1 MMSGEENRL
10 RRREV
15 IRATGAIAIASL
27 VAPVTAMEAATTT
40 SEKLG
45 GGMVYTPQAGIFAL
59 GTSSHAYLEF
69 DILDAKKH
77 KEFASTISSIRE
89 PRTTTGGVNFVIGF
103 RPELWRD
110 IFPDDTPPGV
120 AGFNNDVRGT
130 EGFIMPSTQHDA
142 LVWLSGSAYDVVFDM
157 ARSIIHDVAGEAS
170 LGEETS
176 SWPYRHD
183 RDLTGFIDGSE
194 NPTLLDAPTAALL
207 PEGVPG
213 AAGSVLLLQ
222 KWKHKAA
229 EWEALPIDQQ
239 ERIMGRTKLNSIELE
254 NKPANSHVA
263 RTDQDEFGHI
273 FRRNMP
279 YGTVHNHGTM
289 FVGFSADQKR
299 LSRMLDSMAGLITGT
314 RDALTRFTQ
323 PLTGSYYFV
332 PSVESLRRLR

>member
-1 MMSGEENRL
+1 M
-10 RRREV
+10 
-15 IRATGAIAIASL
+15 
-27 VAPVTAMEAATTT
+27 
-40 SEKLG
+40 
-45 GGMVYTPQAGIFAL
+45 YTPQAGIFAL

-69 DILDAKKH
+69 DILDAKKC
-77 KEFASTISSIRE
+77 KQFASTISAIRE
-89 PRTTTGGVNFVIGF
+89 PRTTTGGVNFVIAF

-110 IFPDDTPPGV
+110 IAPDDAPPGV
-120 AGFNNDVRGT
+120 EGFNKEIQGT
-130 EGFIMPSTQHDA
+130 EAFVMPATQHDA
-142 LVWLSGSAYDVVFDM
+142 LVWLSGSTYDVIFDM
-157 ARSIIHDVAGEAS
+157 ARSVIHDLAGEAS
-170 LGEETS
+170 LEEETS

-194 NPTLLDAPTAALL
+194 NPTLLDAPMDALL

-222 KWKHKAA
+222 KWKHKTA
-229 EWEALPIDQQ
+229 EWEALPIAQQ
-239 ERIMGRTKLNSIELE
+239 ERIMGRTKPDSIELE
-254 NKPANSHVA
+254 NKPSDSHVA
-263 RTDQDEFGHI
+263 RTDQDEFGNI

-279 YGTVHNHGTM
+279 YGNVEDHGTV

-299 LSRMLDSMAGLITGT
+299 LSRMLDSMAGLVTGK

>member
-1 MMSGEENRL
+1 M
-10 RRREV
+10 
-15 IRATGAIAIASL
+15 
-27 VAPVTAMEAATTT
+27 
-40 SEKLG
+40 
-45 GGMVYTPQAGIFAL
+45 YTPQAGIFAL

-69 DILDAKKH
+69 DLLNAKSN
-77 KEFASTISSIRE
+77 KEFASAISAIRE

-103 RPELWRD
+103 RPELWRELVPND
-110 IFPDDTPPGV
+110 APAGV
-120 AGFNNDVRGT
+120 DGFNKEIQGI
-130 EGFIMPSTQHDA
+130 EGFVMPATQHDA

-157 ARSIIHDVAGEAS
+157 ARNVIHDLAGQAS
-170 LGEETS
+170 LAEETS
-176 SWPYRHD
+176 SWSYRHD

-194 NPTLLDAPTAALL
+194 NPTLLDAPSEALL
-207 PEGVPG
+207 PEGMPG

-222 KWKHKAA
+222 KWQHKVA

-239 ERIMGRTKLNSIELE
+239 ERIMGRTKLDSIELE
-254 NKPANSHVA
+254 NKPSDSHVA
-263 RTDQDEFGHI
+263 RTDQDEFGKI

-279 YGTVHNHGTM
+279 YGKIDDHGTV

-332 PSVESLRRLR
+332 PSVESLRHLR